1 MHCYFAYGSNML
13 RARLEERVGPVV
25 VVGAAVLEG
34 YAHSFTTL
42 GRDGTGKGNITVA
55 SGSAVYGVAYRLQPA
70 QLERLT
76 EFERAYR
83 MVSLSVRI
91 HALPNTDR
99 GTETSTDL
107 HGAHLETISF
117 QARRPVPPLQP
128 KVEYL
133 TYYERGMREHGLP
146 EHYLR
151 MVLAQARG

>member
-25 VVGAAVLEG
+25 VVGAAMLEG

-42 GRDGTGKGNITVA
+42 GRDGTGKGNIMVA

-91 HALPNTDR
+91 GAPPSPAP
-99 GTETSTDL
+99 GTQMSTI
-107 HGAHLETISF
+107 TF
-117 QARRPVPPLQP
+117 QALRPVPPLQP
-128 KVEYL
+128 RAEYL
-133 TYYERGMREHGLP
+133 AYYERGMREHGLP
-146 EHYLR
+146 EDYLR